1 VPQSVRFV
9 FSAVDPVAVLVWLG
23 IAGVAVCASLP
34 GAHFALV
41 MLGLASIAGTVWL
54 WHRDRLS
61 TAQVLAGAVAAR
73 FVFLPLEP
81 SLTDDTFRYVWD
93 GWLQWEGINPYEFRP
108 SAVVAAEDGAMG
120 SELYQRLNS
129 KEFFSVYPP
138 ISQMVFAFGAGV
150 DSLVGESGSW
160 RQSYYAIKSVFVLL
174 ETAGLVLLARMLA
187 PRWLVLYA
195 WSPLVVLET
204 AGQGHTEAALVFFLI
219 AAVWAVRAVRPSLAS
234 LALAGAALVKLY
246 PVLLFPLLV
255 RRFGWRS
262 LLPGAVAGALVCLPY
277 AEPFVIPNV
286 LSSLDLYV
294 RLFEFFAGPY
304 FLAKHVLLEGTG
316 TDYSKVLGPAF
327 RAVFLLGVP
336 AVYLWDAR
344 NEIPFH
350 RSALWILGGFLVLS
364 TTVHPWYVLAV
375 LPLAVLAAG
384 RSGRRGDS
392 VDRVVSENTISVRAG
407 GLAGWLWLSAAALG
421 TYTFYA
427 DGPYW
432 VWVVGGWGGALV
444 LWVRS
449 AMPRIRIAADHA
461 LQHLQR
467 HRGAEKAD
475 RIVRWLS
482 PAPGTHGVTPSVLDL
497 GAGEGYVGQAIQD
510 SLSEAEEYRIG
521 TRVQLCDVIDLN
533 RTDLPHDTY
542 DGTDLPYREN
552 AFDSTILYF
561 VLHHCQD
568 AERVLQEA
576 LRVTRGRVI
585 VVESVIEGPLQHRLL
600 RILDRWANRIRSA
613 GVMQA
618 QEDAL
623 SFRTVQEWGNL
634 VRTCGGKVV
643 YRHAWGNVVHP
654 QALFVIEPVATAED
668 AAEAPSASLP
678 SHL

>member
-1 VPQSVRFV
+1 M
-9 FSAVDPVAVLVWLG
+9 DPVAVLVWLG

-174 ETAGLVLLARMLA
+174 ETAGLLLLARMLP

-219 AAVWAVRAVRPSLAS
+219 AAVWAVQAARPSLAS
-234 LALAGAALVKLY
+234 LALAGATLVKLY

-262 LLPGAVAGALVCLPY
+262 LLPGAVGGALLCLPY
-277 AEPFVIPNV
+277 AEPFVVPNIMT
-286 LSSLDLYV
+286 SLDLYV

-316 TDYSKVLGPAF
+316 IDYSKVLGPAL
-327 RAVFLLGVP
+327 RAAFLLGVP
-336 AVYLWDAR
+336 AVYIWDAWR
-344 NEIPFH
+344 LLPFH
-350 RSALWILGGFLVLS
+350 RSGLWILGGFLVLS
-364 TTVHPWYVLAV
+364 TTVHPWYLLAV
-375 LPLAVLAAG
+375 LPLSVLAAG
-384 RSGRRGDS
+384 RSSWR
-392 VDRVVSENTISVRAG
+392 VDFAGQTAPDQTALLPAGG
-407 GLAGWLWLSAAALG
+407 GLAGWLWLCAAAFG

-427 DGPYW
+427 GGPYW
-432 VWVVGGWGGALV
+432 AWVIGGWGGASF
-444 LWVRS
+444 LWVW
-449 AMPRIRIAADHA
+449 PTTPGIRKAADAA

-467 HRGAEKAD
+467 KRGAKKAG
-475 RIVRWLS
+475 RIIRWLS
-482 PAPGTHGVTPSVLDL
+482 PARARHGDTPRVLDL
-497 GAGEGYVGQAIQD
+497 GAGEGYVGQAIQHA
-510 SLSEAEEYRIG
+510 LSDGEGCHID
-521 TRVQLCDVIDLN
+521 TRVQLCDVVDLN

-542 DGTDLPYREN
+542 DGAELPYCES

-568 AERVLQEA
+568 AERVLREA

-585 VVESVIEGPLQHRLL
+585 VVESVIEGPVQHRVL
-600 RILDRWANRIRSA
+600 RSLDRWANRIRSA
-613 GVMQA
+613 GAMRA

-623 SFRTVQEWGNL
+623 TFRTVQEWGNL
-634 VRTCGGKVV
+634 VRTCGGTVV
-643 YRHAWGNVVHP
+643 YRHTWGNVLHP

>member
-1 VPQSVRFV
+1 
-9 FSAVDPVAVLVWLG
+9 VDPVAIVVWLG
-23 IAGVAVCASLP
+23 IAGVAFCASMP
-34 GAHFALV
+34 GAHAALV
-41 MLGLASIAGTVWL
+41 MLGLASTAGTVWL

-73 FVFLPLEP
+73 FLFLPLEP

-108 SAVVAAEDGAMG
+108 SAVVSPEDGTMG

-138 ISQMVFAFGAGV
+138 ISQMVFAFGASV
-150 DSLVGESGSW
+150 DALIGESGSW
-160 RQSYYAIKSVFVLL
+160 RQSYFAIKSVFVLL
-174 ETAGLVLLARMLA
+174 EIAGLALLARMLA
-187 PRWLVLYA
+187 ARWLVLYA

-219 AAVWAVRAVRPSLAS
+219 AAVWAVRAVRPGLAS
-234 LALAGAALVKLY
+234 LALTGAALVKLY

-262 LLPGAVAGALVCLPY
+262 LLPGAVAGALLCLPY

-286 LSSLDLYV
+286 LTSLDLYV

-316 TDYSKVLGPAF
+316 TDYSKILGPAF

-336 AVYLWDAR
+336 VVYLWDAR
-344 NEIPFH
+344 SELPFH

-364 TTVHPWYVLAV
+364 TTVHPWYLLAV

-384 RSGRRGDS
+384 RSSRRGES
-392 VDRVVSENTISVRAG
+392 VNRVVYKHTMSLSAG

-427 DGPYW
+427 GGPYW
-432 VWVVGGWGGALV
+432 TWVIGGWGGALV
-444 LWVRS
+444 LWVWT
-449 AMPRIRIAADHA
+449 AMPRIRKAADHA

-467 HRGAEKAD
+467 RRGAEKAD
-475 RIVRWLS
+475 RILRWLS
-482 PAPGTHGVTPSVLDL
+482 PSPGRHGVTPGVLDL

-510 SLSEAEEYRIG
+510 SLSETKECRIG

-542 DGTDLPYREN
+542 NGTDLPYREN

-585 VVESVIEGPLQHRLL
+585 VVESVIEGPLQHRVL
-600 RILDRWANRIRSA
+600 RIVDRWANRIRSA
-613 GVMQA
+613 GVMRA

-623 SFRTVQEWGNL
+623 SFRSVQGWEKLVRMSGGTVVHRHSWGN
-634 VRTCGGKVV
+634 
-643 YRHAWGNVVHP
+643 AVHP
-654 QALFVIEPVATAED
+654 QALLVIEPSARAD
-668 AAEAPSASLP
+668 SAAETSTASLT
-678 SHL
+678 SSTSSS